1 MKYLLK
7 WMNNCEKELLSSC
20 QPLYKYANWV
30 EQSSLEI
37 AYAIKQAFD
46 DRTLDFS
53 EMTVDVLD
61 GHADYLSNIVEKSIE
76 EYLRTY
82 LPPAVLTLTPPSDG
96 GPDILKSSTS
106 LKDSLEVLHILIANI
121 VAFPHTIFE
130 IADET
135 LATLSST
142 VQQEVAEQIVEKVVQ
157 PYLHNILK
165 VSITEAPVALTNTKW
180 GLKALTTYF
189 FLKHSHKIQLT
200 EVVQKM
206 FEMTDVSDNLDI
218 SKNLK
223 LPYPMN
229 YIEFNKSLPMEMR
242 NGDTVSVTGALMY
255 EVTTPDFEEGLPL
268 HMTGMIKNFPK
279 ENYQTIATLHGLVGV
294 DQVRATVENG
304 YENTRMTYDKGLVPL
319 CITKNSEQG
328 EPITTDNVVMGMDK
342 NPMLDLGDSHLM
354 GIPFNDIPSV
364 NPLDATINRLLTHN
378 WEHMM
383 TVGYG
388 KLALGLRDAMPTL
401 SELGILGGRAIG
413 NAVIDPLYKYDKD
426 VNNHNIKEETYTVV
440 ELIINYDS
448 YSEETRSLW
457 TNIGPYLEIGRR
469 DDGDLWETVKSNFEQ
484 NFDPDSLENLGKDN
498 TATAVEAFKIAL
510 QSMWFIN
517 EPDVKLKEA
526 PEEQPSNRRQYF
538 PKTKVT
544 NKRKIVLRGEINRYL
559 KSLSKT
565 VRSSP
570 KGAWWVR
577 GHWRNQWY
585 PSIQDNKRK
594 WIRPYVKGTGKAIK
608 KQVDLDPNTEA

>member
-30 EQSSLEI
+30 QDSYLAI

-364 NPLDATINRLLTHN
+364 SPLDATINRLLTHN